1 MFLLFVFCGSSLGVL
16 APIWGLFSVSG
27 ATRGSSRGSLGLS
40 WPLSW
45 VSGCREDVSKVASR
59 RTAQNSI
66 IATSY
71 YTLAT
76 SAIPKI
82 AQKRDYKREMS
93 KNVQIAQ
100 RAHQESARGSA
111 GEPRWRP
118 REPKKS
124 PNWHQGHPKMSIVAP
139 MWSPNCLKPTV
150 WEVSIHNG
158 RYHPEPRIAS
168 QRAPKERRERP
179 REPERARRGARTNA
193 RDPPEGV

>member
-1 MFLLFVFCGSSLGVL
+1 MFSHVFIDIFPSKVQFSHRFLMFLLFVFCGSSLGVL

-40 WPLSW
+40 LPLSC
-45 VSGCREDVSKVASR
+45 VSRCREDVSKVASR

-93 KNVQIAQ
+93 KKRPNCT
-100 RAHQESARGSA
+100 ESA
-111 GEPRWRP
+111 P
-118 REPKKS
+118 RER
-124 PNWHQGHPKMSIVAP
+124 QG
-139 MWSPNCLKPTV
+139 KP
-150 WEVSIHNG
+150 
-158 RYHPEPRIAS
+158 
-168 QRAPKERRERP
+168 QRAPVVP
-179 REPERARRGARTNA
+179 QRA
-193 RDPPEGV
+193 